1 MLMKKLLLVV
11 GLLFAGMT
19 NHAQSNEY
27 IEMARAVLETDTK
40 EAIAGVMELDDS
52 QSEEFWLLVN
62 EYEDFSYFVK
72 DKRIAL
78 IKDYAKNYE
87 SISSEKADE
96 FIKESFAFKQ
106 EDLKQV
112 GHAIELRICAE
123 DPVTFAPA
131 PAPCMTKGRS
141 PYDSVYISKIE
152 SDPCTWPKELSLDTD
167 TSFTSKSPLD

>member
-1 MLMKKLLLVV
+1 MKKLLLVV

-106 EDLKQV
+106 EDLKLKKKYYKKMKKIIPANEAAKFIQV
-112 GHAIELRICAE
+112 INKIDDLVNAKLALEIPL
-123 DPVTFAPA
+123 
-131 PAPCMTKGRS
+131 
-141 PYDSVYISKIE
+141 IE
-152 SDPCTWPKELSLDTD
+152 SK
-167 TSFTSKSPLD
+167 

>member
-1 MLMKKLLLVV
+1 MKKLLLVV

-87 SISSEKADE
+87 SISNEKADE

-106 EDLKQV
+106 EDLKLKKKYYKKMKKVIPANEAAKFIQV
-112 GHAIELRICAE
+112 INKIDDLVNAKLALEIPL
-123 DPVTFAPA
+123 
-131 PAPCMTKGRS
+131 
-141 PYDSVYISKIE
+141 IE
-152 SDPCTWPKELSLDTD
+152 SK
-167 TSFTSKSPLD
+167 

>member
-1 MLMKKLLLVV
+1 MKKLLLVV

-106 EDLKQV
+106 EDLKLKKKYYKKMKKVIPATEAAKFIQAV
-112 GHAIELRICAE
+112 NKIDDLVNAKLAFEIPLIE
-123 DPVTFAPA
+123 
-131 PAPCMTKGRS
+131 
-141 PYDSVYISKIE
+141 
-152 SDPCTWPKELSLDTD
+152 
-167 TSFTSKSPLD
+167 

>member
-1 MLMKKLLLVV
+1 MKKLLLVV

-87 SISSEKADE
+87 SITNEKADE

-106 EDLKQV
+106 EDLKLKKKYYKKMKKVIPANEAAKFIQV
-112 GHAIELRICAE
+112 INKIDDLVNAKLALEIPL
-123 DPVTFAPA
+123 
-131 PAPCMTKGRS
+131 
-141 PYDSVYISKIE
+141 IE
-152 SDPCTWPKELSLDTD
+152 SK
-167 TSFTSKSPLD
+167 

>member
-1 MLMKKLLLVV
+1 MKKLLLVV

-87 SISSEKADE
+87 SITNEKADE

-106 EDLKQV
+106 EDLKLKKKYYKKMKKIIPANEAAKFIQV
-112 GHAIELRICAE
+112 INKIDDLVNAKLALEIPL
-123 DPVTFAPA
+123 
-131 PAPCMTKGRS
+131 
-141 PYDSVYISKIE
+141 IE
-152 SDPCTWPKELSLDTD
+152 SK
-167 TSFTSKSPLD
+167 